1 MRTECRSAIGGSGL
15 AAKAFAPASCFPSSL
30 QRVTFSQVEKL
41 VRRSG
46 APGTG
51 VRYSTRTKS
60 KLQFI
65 QLVRAHRVMTPVPG
79 ERKSSKV
86 DAEVQLE
93 VRRALGG
100 VIRTGVEVIKASLEA
115 PTGRHLYRKTF
126 SRIVVYSAGRAIF
139 RVVQDCV
146 ACAAIVCRTTS
157 ISTADQVGCKE

>member
-79 ERKSSKV
+79 ELVARIRPLCQFVFLRS
-86 DAEVQLE
+86 LLCL
-93 VRRALGG
+93 ALLSTPDLT
-100 VIRTGVEVIKASLEA
+100 IRCLHFGYGYL
-115 PTGRHLYRKTF
+115 HQ
-126 SRIVVYSAGRAIF
+126 F
-139 RVVQDCV
+139 R
-146 ACAAIVCRTTS
+146 
-157 ISTADQVGCKE
+157 